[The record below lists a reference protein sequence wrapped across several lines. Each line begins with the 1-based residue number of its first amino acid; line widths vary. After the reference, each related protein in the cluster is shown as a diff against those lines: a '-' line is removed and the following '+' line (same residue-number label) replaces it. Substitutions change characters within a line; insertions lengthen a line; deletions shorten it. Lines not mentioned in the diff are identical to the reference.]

1 MTNIYIEKVR
11 PNYNRERDASET
23 CIREI
28 KALLGILYTIDGPFL
43 IDNAASCVV
52 KRLAN
57 PILNTGRNITFDNWF
72 TSFPLA
78 DYLLQNKTT
87 MVGTVRK
94 NKREIPPEFLIL
106 KGRDLYSSYFGFSKN
121 KSIVSYKAKSN
132 KIVFI
137 ASAMHNDKAIDM
149 NTGEKLKPEMR
160 TFYNSTKS
168 GVDTI
173 DWMTENYSA
182 ARHSAC
188 WPLTV
193 FYSLLNF
200 GGLNSMIVY
209 QENTQVEREV
219 LPQKLRS
226 SNRCAFCERAKD
238 KKTTKVCTNC
248 IKPICRDHLI
258 EICQDC
264 FTL

>member
-1 MTNIYIEKVR
+1 MFALVDSINYYTLNIE
-11 PNYNRERDASET
+11 
-23 CIREI
+23 
-28 KALLGILYTIDGPFL
+28 LYAGKQPDGPFL
-43 IDNAASCVV
+43 VDNAASCVV

-94 NKREIPPEFLIL
+94 NKREIPPEFLIS

-132 KIVFI
+132 KIVLI
-137 ASAMHNDKAIDM
+137 ASTMHNDKAIDM
-149 NTGEKLKPEMR
+149 NTGEKLKPEMI

-168 GVDTI
+168 GVDTM
-173 DWMTENYSA
+173 DWMTENYSV
-182 ARHSAC
+182 ARHSAR

-193 FYSLLNF
+193 FYSLLNI

-209 QENTQVEREV
+209 QENTQV
-219 LPQKLRS
+219 
-226 SNRCAFCERAKD
+226 
-238 KKTTKVCTNC
+238 KKTRLEFLKSLGRQLMEDQLKYRMTISSLPRPLKTRLQNYVTVV
-248 IKPICRDHLI
+248 KHFFLI
-258 EICQDC
+258 N
-264 FTL
+264 